1 MANLRLIF
9 ERQWLHALL
18 LAILLALVA
27 AADDAAGVRA
37 GELWGIGSVA
47 WLWAGIAVAVG
58 HQVFVWLCWRT
69 QLHASLLTRAFG
81 DRAFAIYA
89 TIFSVLGLSRF
100 PPVVALAVAN
110 RDTLEAPP
118 IALQLLAL
126 AFAVPAGYLFYSV
139 GRYFTYRR
147 AFGIDH
153 FDEAYR
159 SLPRVREGIFRAT
172 DNGMYVFG
180 FLLLWIPGLW
190 YASTAA
196 LCLALFSHLYIWVH
210 YYATERPDMQRI
222 YGGQCRQTATAGSG
236 KAHDNTR

>member
-1 MANLRLIF
+1 MKLLKLIL

-27 AADDAAGVRA
+27 TVDDADSVQT
-37 GELWGIGSVA
+37 GELWGIDSVT
-47 WLWAGIAVAVG
+47 WLWAGIGVATA

-89 TIFSVLGLSRF
+89 TIFSVIGLARF

-110 RDTLEAPP
+110 RNTLGAYP
-118 IALQLLAL
+118 IVLKLLAL
-126 AFAVPAGYLFYSV
+126 ACAVPAGYLFYSV
-139 GRYFTYRR
+139 RRYFTYRR

-153 FDEAYR
+153 FDIAYR
-159 SLPRVREGIFRAT
+159 SLPRVREGIFRYT
-172 DNGMYVFG
+172 DNGMYTFG
-180 FLLLWIPGLW
+180 FLVLWIPGLW
-190 YASTAA
+190 LASAGA

-210 YYATERPDMQRI
+210 YLATERPDMRRI
-222 YGGQCRQTATAGSG
+222 YGATEP
-236 KAHDNTR
+236 